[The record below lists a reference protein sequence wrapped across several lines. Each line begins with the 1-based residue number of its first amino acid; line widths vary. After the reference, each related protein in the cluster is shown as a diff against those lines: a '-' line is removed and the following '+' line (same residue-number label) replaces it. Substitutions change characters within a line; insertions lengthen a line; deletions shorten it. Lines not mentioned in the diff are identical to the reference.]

1 MESLSVGVAICQ
13 LLPLPSMQ
21 TVYQNILARYCE
33 LLLTLGG
40 AEEVEENI
48 GGTEEEVEAA
58 LKACEDS
65 SQLQLSGKAQMELQA
80 SFVECR
86 LSFAQLQLHKGQ
98 VCVGVCGG
106 YGCVCVWKSG
116 VG

>member
-1 MESLSVGVAICQ
+1 
-13 LLPLPSMQ
+13 MQ

-40 AEEVEENI
+40 AEEEEENI

-65 SQLQLSGKAQMELQA
+65 SQLQRDVSLETLLISGMNE
-80 SFVECR
+80 SDTT
-86 LSFAQLQLHKGQ
+86 
-98 VCVGVCGG
+98 
-106 YGCVCVWKSG
+106 W
-116 VG
+116 